1 MAVSKKRS
9 KPGTAKRSSKKTGKK
24 KTTASKKKTTASQKS
39 GKKATTASK
48 KSSKKA
54 TTTSKKRASK
64 TSTSAS
70 TGGTSKGRS
79 MTSKAKGKGN
89 YDASAIQFLEG
100 VDHVRKRPGMYIGG
114 VNKEGLHH
122 LVWEILDNAVDEVIN
137 GHATEI
143 QVELDAD
150 HRGITITDNGRGI
163 PVDKHPQ
170 LKVPAVVAVFTKLGA
185 GGKFDDAS
193 YKHSGGLHGVG
204 AAVAN
209 ALSESLTV
217 TVWRGGTRWRVDF
230 ERGVQQGKLTKV
242 GKARGSGTTVHL
254 RPDPE
259 VFGAKATL
267 DPIVLRERLEAKSY
281 LHKGLKIVFTDPK
294 GQGPET
300 FFHANGIVEYLGKL
314 IQVRGNAAVH
324 QGMFTTER
332 PEDPKLEIA
341 VAWTEATE
349 DATYSFVNGVP
360 TPDGGTH
367 EQGFRNAL
375 GKALRAYMQAH
386 KLEPKGVSI
395 TLEDMKEGM
404 VAILSVYVLEPQ
416 FQSQTKNRLNNPE
429 VVGQVEGV
437 LRPALEQWLHENRST
452 AESVVARVIAAARAR
467 MASRAASQKVSR
479 KTAGAARLN
488 LPGKLAD
495 CGSSNPR
502 KSELFIVEGDSAGGS
517 AKMGRDRQTQAIL
530 PLRGKVLNAEQ
541 ATLNKVLAN
550 EELGNVVK
558 ALGCGIG
565 KEFDL
570 SRLRYHKIILL
581 MDADSDGHHI
591 ATLLL
596 TFFYRYMPELIR
608 RGHVYLAQPPLY
620 RVDVGKET
628 TWVADDAHLQRV
640 LAGITRGKP
649 EIQRFKGL
657 GEMMPKTLK
666 DTTLD
671 PKKRQLIQVSINDE
685 LATDRTISE
694 LMGKDTSSR
703 YQFIMERAAE
713 AEALDV

>member
-1 MAVSKKRS
+1 MATKTKSRS
-9 KPGTAKRSSKKTGKK
+9 AK
-24 KTTASKKKTTASQKS
+24 
-39 GKKATTASK
+39 
-48 KSSKKA
+48 
-54 TTTSKKRASK
+54 
-64 TSTSAS
+64 TSAS
-70 TGGTSKGRS
+70 RTARKRGE
-79 MTSKAKGKGN
+79 

-114 VNKEGLHH
+114 VSKDGLHH

-137 GHATEI
+137 GYASEI
-143 QVELDAD
+143 KVVLDDD

-163 PVDKHPQ
+163 PVDMHPQ
-170 LKVPAVVAVFTKLGA
+170 LKVPAVIAVFTKLGA
-185 GGKFDDAS
+185 GGKFDDTS
-193 YKHSGGLHGVG
+193 YRHSGGLHGVG

-209 ALSESLTV
+209 ALSESLTA
-217 TVWRGGTRWRVDF
+217 TVWRDGGKWEVQF
-230 ERGVQQGKLTKV
+230 ERGVPKGKLKKI
-242 GKARGSGTTVHL
+242 GPSRGSGTSVHL
-254 RPDPE
+254 RPDAD
-259 VFGAKATL
+259 VFAGKVVL
-267 DPIVLRERLEAKSY
+267 DPLVLRERLEAKSY
-281 LHKGLKIVFTDPK
+281 LHKGLKIVFVDPK
-294 GQGPET
+294 AQGPEE
-300 FFHANGIVEYLGKL
+300 FFHAEGIVEYLGKL
-314 IQVRGNAAVH
+314 IKVRGQPAVH
-324 QGMFTTER
+324 PGMFSCER
-332 PEDPKLEIA
+332 SEDPKLEA
-341 VAWTEATE
+341 AFAWTEATE

-375 GKALRAYMQAH
+375 GKALRSYMQAH
-386 KLEPKGVSI
+386 KLEPKGVTV
-395 TLEDMKEGM
+395 TLEDMREGM
-404 VAILSVYVLEPQ
+404 VSLLSVYVLEPQ

-429 VVGQVEGV
+429 VVGQVEGAI
-437 LRPALEQWLHENRST
+437 RPALEQWLHENRST
-452 AESVVARVIAAARAR
+452 AEAIVARVIAAARAR
-467 MASRAASQKVSR
+467 AASRAASQKVSR
-479 KTAGAARLN
+479 KSAMSARVN

-495 CGSSNPR
+495 CASTDPR
-502 KSELFIVEGDSAGGS
+502 KCELFIVEGDSAGGS
-517 AKMGRDRQTQAIL
+517 AKMGRDRNTQAIL

-541 ATLNKVLAN
+541 ATLTKVLDN

-565 KEFDL
+565 KEFDV

-628 TWVADDAHLQRV
+628 VWVADDVHLQRV
-640 LAGITRGKP
+640 LAGIKRGKP

-657 GEMMPKTLK
+657 GEMMPATLK
-666 DTTLD
+666 ETTLD
-671 PKKRQLIQVSINDE
+671 PKKRQLIQMTIRDE

>member
-1 MAVSKKRS
+1 MAKKTKS
-9 KPGTAKRSSKKTGKK
+9 TSSSKKTAKTSAPKAVSQAKPKK
-24 KTTASKKKTTASQKS
+24 ASKKA
-39 GKKATTASK
+39 
-48 KSSKKA
+48 
-54 TTTSKKRASK
+54 
-64 TSTSAS
+64 
-70 TGGTSKGRS
+70 
-79 MTSKAKGKGN
+79 GN
-89 YDASAIQFLEG
+89 AGDYGADAIQFLEG

-114 VNKEGLHH
+114 LNKEGLHH

-209 ALSESLTV
+209 ALSSELTV
-217 TVWRGGTRWRVDF
+217 QVWRDGGRWEQRFVT
-230 ERGVQQGKLTKV
+230 GVPEGKLKKL
-242 GKARGSGTTVHL
+242 GSARGSGTRVHL
-254 RPDPE
+254 RPDPTMFTK
-259 VFGAKATL
+259 VAF
-267 DPIVLRERLEAKSY
+267 DPLVLRERLEAKSY
-281 LHKGLKIVFTDPK
+281 LHRGLKIVFVDPK
-294 GQGPET
+294 GPSREEFQHEQ
-300 FFHANGIVEYLGKL
+300 GIVDYLAKL
-314 IQVRGNAAVH
+314 VQVRGKPAVH
-324 QGMFTTER
+324 PGLFTCER
-332 PEDPKLEIA
+332 ADEPKLEA
-341 VAWTEATE
+341 ALAWTESTE

-367 EQGFRNAL
+367 EQGLRNAL

-386 KLEPKGVSI
+386 KLEPKGVGI
-395 TLEDMKEGM
+395 TLEDMREGL
-404 VAILSVYVLEPQ
+404 VVILSTYVLEPQ

-429 VVGQVEGV
+429 VVAQVEGT
-437 LRPALEQWLHENRST
+437 LRPALEQWLHENRSA
-452 AESVVARVIAAARAR
+452 AESIVARVIAAARAR
-467 MASRAASQKVSR
+467 LASRAASQKISR
-479 KTAGAARLN
+479 KNAVSGRLN

-495 CGSSNPR
+495 CASTDPR
-502 KSELFIVEGDSAGGS
+502 RSELFIVEGDSAGGS

-541 ATLNKVLAN
+541 ASLAKVLGN

-565 KEFDL
+565 KDFEL
-570 SRLRYHKIILL
+570 QRLRYGKVILL

-596 TFFYRYMPELIR
+596 TFFYRYMRELIN

-628 TWVADDAHLQRV
+628 HWVADDAALQR
-640 LAGITRGKP
+640 LLGEIKRGKP

-657 GEMMPKTLK
+657 GEMMPETLK
-666 DTTLD
+666 STTLD
-671 PKKRQLIQVSINDE
+671 PKKRQLIQVSIRDP
-685 LATDRTISE
+685 LATERTITD
-694 LMGKDTSSR
+694 LMGKDAGAR
-703 YQFIMERAAE
+703 YSFIMERASE
-713 AEALDV
+713 ADELDI